1 MISKIAH
8 HYFSFVM
15 YVCIISTVLKRDTM
29 LKGNTNRTSIDIKS
43 HIVVCRYVSKVVIIG
58 RYLYVGQFTHW
69 AI

>member
-15 YVCIISTVLKRDTM
+15 YVCTVLKRDTM
-29 LKGNTNRTSIDIKS
+29 LKGNNRTSIDIKS